1 MADNERVAQ
10 LQAEVERLQREL
22 DQSSSEKIQSVAT
35 TFEI

>member
-1 MADNERVAQ
+1 MATDNERH

-35 TFEI
+35 TFKI